1 MLTAW
6 TWSKYLFIWAL
17 PLQVKGIVWWGCV
30 RLYYA
35 LEKKY
40 CEDVCLCLSWCS
52 KNWYGLWRKELWV
65 LSLIGG
71 PTRDRGN
78 ISFLH
83 LEKLS
88 AKSYFDAGLIS
99 ISHHDHRQLVDFL
112 SFACSPPHPILI
124 FFLLQSNH
132 FFFYFIFCT
141 NQISTLFFI
150 CEIGR
155 VSQAGRYWAST
166 VQMHLPAKVQQ
177 VLSVRVKDK
186 YPTGALSLF
195 TWALHFFFF
204 FFQDFYVICPDH

>member
-40 CEDVCLCLSWCS
+40 CEDVCLCLSWCR

-112 SFACSPPHPILI
+112 SFACSPPYPILI

-132 FFFYFIFCT
+132 FFLFYFLYQS
-141 NQISTLFFI
+141 NQYPFLYMWDWEGVS
-150 CEIGR
+150 GR
-155 VSQAGRYWAST
+155 KVLGFNCPDAPAG
-166 VQMHLPAKVQQ
+166 KG
-177 VLSVRVKDK
+177 
-186 YPTGALSLF
+186 PTGAL
-195 TWALHFFFF
+195 
-204 FFQDFYVICPDH
+204 CPC